1 MALLLPPHLRKFNY
15 RRIIVVARVPGR
27 DLRLNGDL
35 RRVAALPVTGW
46 LLRLLG
52 DVGVAVLAAVRR
64 GEDLGEDDA
73 EQRADG
79 GHAGADY
86 AHGHFDCAPVSDFN
100 VVLYILLERN
110 VGGGLGR
117 FTGNV
122 AGCCVA
128 C

>member
-1 MALLLPPHLRKFNY
+1 MALLPPHLRKFNY

-27 DLRLNGDL
+27 DLRLDGDL

-46 LLRLLG
+46 LLRLR

-73 EQRADG
+73 EERADG

-86 AHGHFDCAPVSDFN
+86 AHGHFDCTPISDFD
-100 VVLYILLERN
+100 VVLCMMLERE
-110 VGGGLGR
+110 VGGGWGDLR
-117 FTGNV
+117 VTLLVV
-122 AGCCVA
+122 A
-128 C
+128 